1 MLEGSSLSAPGAACG
16 LCLWEL
22 WVTALLQGLPWG
34 TTGEVLGWGEGQ
46 LQLLPS
52 VPSQKSCAG
61 GKRLGVDRRGGR
73 AEALLGSWPLEE
85 MLTPLCFA
93 QSVCPLGRPTAS
105 FFDV

>member
-1 MLEGSSLSAPGAACG
+1 MACAFGSFGALPSSRVFPGA
-16 LCLWEL
+16 
-22 WVTALLQGLPWG
+22 LLERCWA
-34 TTGEVLGWGEGQ
+34 GEKGNSSYCHQ
-46 LQLLPS
+46 

-85 MLTPLCFA
+85 MVTPLCFA
-93 QSVCPLGRPTAS
+93 QSVCPLGRSTAS